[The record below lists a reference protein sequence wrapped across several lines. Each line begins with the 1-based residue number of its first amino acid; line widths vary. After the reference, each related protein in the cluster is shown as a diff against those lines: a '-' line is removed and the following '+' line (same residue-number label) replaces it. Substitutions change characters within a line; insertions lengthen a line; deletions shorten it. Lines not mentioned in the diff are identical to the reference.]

1 MTMPIGSARAQAEAS
16 PLNDLLDGVDVGR
29 IFDIDFRGATV
40 VTNDAW
46 KRAAGGIPEFCF
58 LLATVRQAGVPA
70 GDDDDDEVLLLRV
83 EGTAPIPR
91 QTELTE
97 IREAAA
103 RHEAVWGDAAPDPAA
118 VTLESSAV
126 PIDNLTRDRMQYS
139 GLRCRILGTFYADV
153 TGNGV
158 EYLAFGS
165 DLDNLYAA
173 TSYRVFKPS
182 AAALEIIASYPSVT
196 EAEAERSSAPQ
207 LLPIGHVR
215 YASTRRRAKLRHEH
229 EVPVAVRVGDF
240 IEQKTA
246 IFGMTRTGKSNT
258 VKTLTTAVFRH
269 ASENGERIGQLLF
282 DPQGEYANVN
292 QQDGTALADLGAEYV
307 SIYRYGLRAGESGR
321 ALQLNFFDPEMLEP
335 ARQLI
340 ADVLLAGAT
349 NVRYITRFVSAELA
363 DPDQGDYANE
373 REFDSA
379 KQHIYRARMFFYA
392 LLAKAGFA
400 VPRGFSFDLKM
411 KAPIAERIVADTG
424 ARIISSTQVKG
435 LVRIPTSQDLIKV
448 CQWLVEHKDEGSS
461 AQDGTIAYWLRAE
474 ATQAVMGVFESGT
487 NRAGIAR
494 MREVAPFHN
503 PNARG
508 NFAIDIYDEL
518 VEGKII
524 IVELSRGTQS
534 VLQAI
539 SERIILHVLD
549 RGGEAFRRNE
559 APPKMQIVIEEAHT
573 LFEKS
578 KFNSQDRDP
587 YVLLAR
593 TASKLKIGLMYATQ
607 EVRSVADEVLSN
619 TYNWIV
625 AHLNS
630 KHEVNELS
638 KYYDF
643 ESFGD
648 AIRGSEDRGFIR
660 LKTMSGRYIVP
671 VQIAKFDAAMI
682 DAART
687 TAEAAQVVPAGLPS
701 GDALGPAAPVHR
713 DDLFGGDLDGWR

>member
-1 MTMPIGSARAQAEAS
+1 MTMPIGSARAQAEMS
-16 PLNDLLDGVDVGR
+16 PLNALLDGLDVGR
-29 IFDIDFRGATV
+29 VFDIDFRGATV

-46 KRAAGGIPEFCF
+46 KRGAGGIPEFCF

-70 GDDDDDEVLLLRV
+70 GNEDDDEVLLLRV
-83 EGTAPIPR
+83 EGTAPVPR
-91 QTELTE
+91 QSELTE

-103 RHEAVWGDAAPDPAA
+103 RHEAVWGDAAPDAAA
-118 VTLESSAV
+118 VTLDSSAV

-153 TGNGV
+153 TTNGV
-158 EYLAFGS
+158 PYLAFGS

-182 AAALEIIASYPSVT
+182 PAALEIIASYPSVT
-196 EAEAERSSAPQ
+196 EAEAEAGAAPQ

-215 YASTRRRAKLRHEH
+215 YASTRRRAKLRQEH

-269 ASENGERIGQLLF
+269 ACENGERIGQLLF

-292 QQDGTALADLGAEYV
+292 QQDGTALADLGDEYV
-307 SIYRYGLRAGESGR
+307 SIYRYGLRAGEPGR

-335 ARQLI
+335 ARQVI
-340 ADVLLAGAT
+340 ADVLLAGAG
-349 NVRYITRFVSAELA
+349 NAKYITRFVSADLS
-363 DPDQGDYANE
+363 DPDPADYPNPQAL
-373 REFDSA
+373 DSA
-379 KQHIYRARMFFYA
+379 KQHIARARMFFYA
-392 LLAKAGFA
+392 LLAKA
-400 VPRGFSFDLKM
+400 SFPLPQRWSFTMKM
-411 KAPIAERIVADTG
+411 AAAIAD
-424 ARIISSTQVKG
+424 RIITDTQAGITKVNG
-435 LVRIPTSQDLIKV
+435 GRVTIRTRQDLIKV
-448 CQWLVEHKDEGSS
+448 CEWLVEHKDEGSS
-461 AQDGTIAYWLRAE
+461 TTQGTIAYWLREE
-474 ATQAVMGVFESGT
+474 ATQAVMGVFESST

-494 MREVAPFHN
+494 MRDVAPFHN
-503 PNARG
+503 PHADG
-508 NFAIDIYDEL
+508 NFALDIYDEL
-518 VEGKII
+518 SEGKIV

-539 SERIILHVLD
+539 SERIIMHVLD
-549 RGGEAFRRNE
+549 RGGEVFRRNE
-559 APPKMQIVIEEAHT
+559 EPPKMQIVIEEAHT

-578 KFNSQDRDP
+578 KFGKQERDP

-648 AIRGSEDRGFIR
+648 AIRGSEDRGFVR

-671 VQIAKFDAAMI
+671 VQIAKFDVAMI
-682 DAART
+682 TAART
-687 TAEAAQVVPAGLPS
+687 TAEAAQVVPPGLPS
-701 GDALGPAAPVHR
+701 GDALGPAAPAHR
-713 DDLFGGDLDGWR
+713 DDLFGGDLDDRR